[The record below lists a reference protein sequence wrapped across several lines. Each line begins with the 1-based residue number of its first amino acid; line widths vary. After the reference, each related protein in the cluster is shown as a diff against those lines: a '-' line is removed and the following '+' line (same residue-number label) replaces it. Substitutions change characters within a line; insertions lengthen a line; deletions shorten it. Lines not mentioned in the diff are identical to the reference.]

1 MDVVSIAESD
11 LDSISDLLKY
21 EPPTKPPTVDQVL
34 ESTHWQFSKKWI
46 KYIYA
51 MFKSECPN
59 GRMRFPEFKKLLS
72 FYLPD
77 RVSDAYLERMFKAIC
92 YNTVNKETITFK
104 DLIET
109 LALLHSNDPKINAE
123 WTFRLINP
131 KSYDKITFNEFH
143 EFVKSVFL
151 LTGREKRARV
161 DSILSDYRMDN
172 STTCGIKKRASFIFH
187 QLDSS
192 GKGFIT
198 IQDLERNFYS
208 QPFIFVHSNREK

>member
-1 MDVVSIAESD
+1 MK
-11 LDSISDLLKY
+11 L
-21 EPPTKPPTVDQVL
+21 
-34 ESTHWQFSKKWI
+34 
-46 KYIYA
+46 
-51 MFKSECPN
+51 
-59 GRMRFPEFKKLLS
+59 PEFKRLFS

-92 YNTVNKETITFK
+92 YNTVSKDTITFK

-151 LTGREKRARV
+151 LTGREKRVRV
-161 DSILSDYRMDN
+161 DSILSDYKMDN
-172 STTCGIKKRASFIFH
+172 STISGIKKRSIFIFN
-187 QLDSS
+187 QMDFT

-198 IQDLERNFYS
+198 VQDLEKFFS
-208 QPFIFVHSNREK
+208 SKPLFLFVNSHGEK